1 MYEQFIKKFASDE
14 AYYSD
19 FDFITNSQ
27 MGLIKKSPATYD
39 FFRNNPNLRPE
50 TKALNFG
57 RAFHMCMLEPDKF
70 DERVVKEPEGINKRT
85 KVGKEEYQKFLEEN
99 KDNTVLS
106 GDEYKS
112 LIGMR
117 NRLFSSHECMEYL
130 SGGKSEQVGVWKDED
145 TDILCKC
152 KADYWIDGKKILVDI
167 KTTQDSSFYG
177 FKGSAY
183 KYGYDRQS
191 AFYGDGFGA
200 EEFIFIVIEKTAPY
214 NIGFYRT
221 SSEFIEEGRQKYK
234 ELLTIYKD
242 VFIKETVDP
251 YEAIH
256 SGIL

>member
-14 AYYSD
+14 AYYGD
-19 FDFITNSQ
+19 FDFVTNSQ
-27 MGLIKKSPATYD
+27 LGLIKKSPATYD

-70 DERVVKEPEGINKRT
+70 DSRVVKEPEGINKRT
-85 KVGKEEYQKFLEEN
+85 KAGKEEYQQFLLDN

-106 GDEYKS
+106 GVEYNS

-152 KADYWIDGKKILVDI
+152 KADYWIDNKKTLVDI

-191 AFYGDGFGA
+191 AFYSDGFKA
-200 EEFIFIVIEKTAPY
+200 DDFVFIVIEKGAPY
-214 NIGFYRT
+214 NIGIYYSGEDFM
-221 SSEFIEEGRQKYK
+221 SGGKLKYS
-234 ELLTIYKD
+234 ELLNTYKHY
-242 VFIKETVDP
+242 FIDKEQDP
-251 YEAIH
+251 YEH
-256 SGIL
+256 TYLGTL